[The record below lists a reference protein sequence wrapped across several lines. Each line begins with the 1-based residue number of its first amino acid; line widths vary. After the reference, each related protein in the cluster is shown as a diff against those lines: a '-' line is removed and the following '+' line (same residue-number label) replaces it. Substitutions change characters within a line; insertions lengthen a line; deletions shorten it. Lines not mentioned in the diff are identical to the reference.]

1 MIQVQT
7 RVLGKLLV
15 ASQAIS
21 EVELSTAL
29 QEQRQ
34 TRERLGEVLIRRGV
48 DAELIARAL
57 AQQLRLDY
65 AEPPLRPEPAALK
78 LVNRALAERLRAVPL
93 SVRDKNTMVALADPL
108 DLAAVDDLEF
118 QTGRRVTPLVASAA
132 SIESGLKA
140 YDADTVVKLVSRLPG
155 ARTAAPADPELA
167 ALQRASEAAPIVALV
182 DHLLHQA
189 IAMGASDLH
198 IEPTEQG
205 LQVRARLDGL
215 LSCIAALPA
224 DAALAVVSRLKI
236 LAGLDISVKRRPQ
249 DGRATLRV
257 QERTYA
263 LRLSTLP
270 TRLGEKVVLRVLDP
284 QNSALPLD
292 QIGLSTDSLQKLRRM
307 LDAPHGLILVTGPTG
322 SGKTTTLYSAL
333 GSLDRE
339 TRNIITI
346 EDPVEYRLA
355 GITQVQVHARA
366 GLGFAAALRA
376 ILRQDP
382 DIIMVGELR
391 DEETVDVAL
400 QAASTGHLV
409 LSTLHTNDAPSTV
422 SRLLNLN
429 APAYLLASALV
440 GIVAQRLV
448 RRVCRH
454 CGGAGCGRCRQGYR
468 GRTGVYEMMP
478 ISARLSQLIGESATA
493 DVLREQARSEGMLM
507 LSEDA
512 GRLVSQGVTTRLEA
526 QPLMLPGTEPPA
538 QSASS

>member
-21 EVELSTAL
+21 EGELSAAL
-29 QEQRQ
+29 LEQRD
-34 TRERLGEVLIRRGV
+34 TRERLGEVLIRRGT
-48 DAELIARAL
+48 DAEVIARTL
-57 AQQLRLDY
+57 AQQLRLNY
-65 AEPPLRPEPAALK
+65 AQPPLRPEPAALK

-93 SVRDKNTMVALADPL
+93 VVRDKSADVALADPL

-118 QTGRRVTPLVASAA
+118 QTGRRVTLLVASAA
-132 SIESGLKA
+132 AIESGLKA
-140 YDADTVVKLVSRLPG
+140 YDAETVVKLVNRLPA
-155 ARTAAPADPELA
+155 ARTAAPADAEVA

-189 IAMGASDLH
+189 IALGASDLH
-198 IEPTEQG
+198 IEPSEAG
-205 LQVRARLDGL
+205 LLVRARLDGL

-224 DAALAVVSRLKI
+224 EAALAVVSRLKI
-236 LAGLDISVKRRPQ
+236 LAGLDISIKRRPQ

-257 QERTYA
+257 QDRVYA

-270 TRLGEKVVLRVLDP
+270 TRLGEKVVLRILDP

-292 QIGLSTDSLQKLRRM
+292 QIGLPEDSFRKLRRM
-307 LDAPHGLILVTGPTG
+307 LDAPHGIILVTGPTG

-333 GSLDRE
+333 GALDRE

-346 EDPVEYRLA
+346 EDPVEYRLP

-382 DIIMVGELR
+382 DVIMVGELR

-400 QAASTGHLV
+400 QAAGTGHLV

-422 SRLLNLN
+422 SRLFNLK
-429 APAYLLASALV
+429 APAYLVASALV
-440 GIVAQRLV
+440 GIIAQRLV
-448 RRVCRH
+448 RLVCSQ
-454 CGGAGCGRCRQGYR
+454 CGGSGCGRCRQGYR
-468 GRTGVYEMMP
+468 GRTGVYEVMP
-478 ISARLSQLIGESATA
+478 VTPALRDLIAQAAPDEA
-493 DVLREQARSEGMLM
+493 LRTQARADGMRL
-507 LSEDA
+507 LTEDA
-512 GRLVSQGVTTRLEA
+512 RRLVAAGITTAQEA
-526 QPLMLPGTEPPA
+526 APLLQA
-538 QSASS
+538 